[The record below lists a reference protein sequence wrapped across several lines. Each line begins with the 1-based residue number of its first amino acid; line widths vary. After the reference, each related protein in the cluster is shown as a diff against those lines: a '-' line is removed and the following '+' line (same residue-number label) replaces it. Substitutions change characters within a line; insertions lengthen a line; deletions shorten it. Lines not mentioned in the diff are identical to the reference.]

1 MGARRA
7 LVVDDSRSARL
18 VLKRQLIKHGIAVD
32 EAASAEEALE
42 YLLHDK
48 PHAIFMDH
56 MMPGMDGFE
65 AVRIIK
71 ANPATALI
79 PIMMYTSKEGGE
91 LYLGQARALGAV
103 GVLPKEV
110 QSVDLVAKLR
120 SLHLLEPTPD
130 NTPLPAPDAHPFSPA
145 KEIAAL
151 AREAADDH
159 MVELLQTHLE
169 AQSRRLHTSIQS
181 AMTSLLEELREPE
194 APAPPRRWPAV
205 MGGMI
210 LGAAL
215 VLGGHKLLLI
225 DDADA
230 EAASPPMTDETSTA
244 PAPSQLLLA
253 ALAQQRS
260 RGAQEQASL
269 LKAVEWSLNREG
281 LFAPGATPFDDQRLN
296 AINELVQM
304 LHQGGFQGSIHLTAH
319 AGSFCMIE
327 DEQGNLVLAPD
338 ALPVAAC
345 ASFGSEAARLQRS
358 GQLKSAAFASFASR
372 DPLIEGSPIRLVI
385 DEPQGNTPRT
395 DYPIIDSYLL
405 AGDWNA
411 VARQNQRVE
420 VRLRP

>member
-1 MGARRA
+1 MGAKRA

-91 LYLGQARALGAV
+91 VYLGQARALGAV

-110 QSVDLVAKLR
+110 QSVDLVAKLN

-130 NTPLPAPDAHPFSPA
+130 AAPLPVYDAQPFSPA
-145 KEIAAL
+145 REIAAL
-151 AREAADDH
+151 AREAADEH
-159 MVELLQTHLE
+159 MIDLLQPHLE
-169 AQSRRLHTSIQS
+169 AQSKRLHTSIHS
-181 AMTSLLEELREPE
+181 AMTGLLEELREPV
-194 APAPPRRWPAV
+194 APTPPRRWPAFV
-205 MGGMI
+205 GGMV
-210 LGAAL
+210 LGVAL
-215 VLGGHKLLLI
+215 VLGGHKLLLV
-225 DDADA
+225 DDA
-230 EAASPPMTDETSTA
+230 EATGAPVADNATTA
-244 PAPSQLLLA
+244 PAPSQLLLG
-253 ALAQQRS
+253 ALAEQRS
-260 RGAQEQASL
+260 RGAQEQAAL
-269 LKAVEWSLNREG
+269 LKAVEWALNRED
-281 LFAPGATPFDDQRLN
+281 LFPQGATPFDDQRLN
-296 AINELVQM
+296 ATEELVQM

-338 ALPVAAC
+338 SLPAAAC

-358 GQLKSAAFASFASR
+358 GQLTSAAFASFASR
-372 DPLIEGSPIRLVI
+372 SPLIESSPIRLVI

>member
-1 MGARRA
+1 MGVKRA

-120 SLHLLEPTPD
+120 SLHLLDPTPD
-130 NTPLPAPDAHPFSPA
+130 NTTLPARDTQPFSPA
-145 KEIAAL
+145 REIAAL

-159 MVELLQTHLE
+159 MIELLQTHLE
-169 AQSRRLHTSIQS
+169 AQSRRLHTSIHS
-181 AMTSLLEELREPE
+181 AMSSLLEEVREPV

-205 MGGMI
+205 VCGMV

-215 VLGGHKLLLI
+215 VLGGHKLLLV
-225 DDADA
+225 DEADA
-230 EAASPPMTDETSTA
+230 EAATPRVASEARTA

-260 RGAQEQASL
+260 RGDQEHASL

-281 LFAPGATPFDDQRLN
+281 LFPPGAIPFDDQRLN

-338 ALPVAAC
+338 SLPVAAC
-345 ASFGSEAARLQRS
+345 ASFASEATRLQRS

-372 DPLIEGSPIRLVI
+372 TPLIEGSPVRLVVSLA
-385 DEPQGNTPRT
+385 DSNNPRT

-411 VARQNQRVE
+411 IARQNQRVE
-420 VRLRP
+420 VGLRP